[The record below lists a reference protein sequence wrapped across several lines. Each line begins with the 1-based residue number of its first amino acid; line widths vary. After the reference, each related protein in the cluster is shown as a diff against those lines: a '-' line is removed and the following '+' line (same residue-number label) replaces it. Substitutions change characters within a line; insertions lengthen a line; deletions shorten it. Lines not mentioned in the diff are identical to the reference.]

1 MRYIL
6 LEWAPFIL
14 RIKQPKRENTLET
27 IKQGWKNRKNRN
39 DDHRTAFTYN
49 DGHMLVIEK
58 IGDVLRENFQSLI
71 FQLKV
76 TQYEKHDQN
85 LLQRLKMLDRIYKH
99 VKDIREKTDDVI
111 EEKRIAN
118 EWRFAAIVVD
128 RIGLIL
134 FTIVIAI
141 TSLTIAIRAPYLV
154 A

>member
-1 MRYIL
+1 M
-6 LEWAPFIL
+6 
-14 RIKQPKRENTLET
+14 
-27 IKQGWKNRKNRN
+27 
-39 DDHRTAFTYN
+39 
-49 DGHMLVIEK
+49 
-58 IGDVLRENFQSLI
+58 
-71 FQLKV
+71 
-76 TQYEKHDQN
+76 
-85 LLQRLKMLDRIYKH
+85 
-99 VKDIREKTDDVI
+99 I